1 MARLEDR
8 IWKLEWNLPIP
19 MRELNIFDEKT
30 YFYGNIIYIYL
41 NPVRQIST
49 SNTHGE
55 NGHFVIFLVDFMV
68 ILRWFY
74 DAMKW
79 PDSNEGI

>member
-1 MARLEDR
+1 MACLDDR
-8 IWKLEWNLPIP
+8 IWKLESNLPIP
-19 MRELNIFDEKT
+19 MRELNIFDGKK
-30 YFYGNIIYIYL
+30 YFYGNVTYIYL
-41 NPVRQIST
+41 NPVPEIST
-49 SNTHGE
+49 WNIHGG
-55 NGHFVIFLVDFMV
+55 NGDFLVFLVDFMM